1 MHIPDGYLS
10 LQTTLPAIVVMI
22 PFWTVALNKVKKVL
36 SHKQIPLLSMCAA
49 FSFVIMMFNVPIGQS
64 SVHAVGAVFIAIL
77 LGPWAA
83 CISVSIALI
92 LQALVF
98 GDGGVIA
105 IGINCFNMAIV
116 MPFAGYYIYK
126 LIAGKSALLSK
137 RSLLG
142 IFTGSYIGINIAALF
157 TAIEFGIQ
165 PLLFKA
171 ADGNPLFGYYP
182 LSVSIPTMMAEHT
195 LLAGPI
201 EGIITVAAITYLA
214 KSAPHLLV
222 IGDKFQPDIEGSVLK
237 RYKSFIIG
245 LIVLVVLTP
254 LGLIATGTAWGEWS
268 MTELQKKIGYIPQGF
283 AKISHIWTSIM
294 PDYTAPGLGG
304 GFFQSALGYIISAI
318 VGIALIS
325 TVMLITFKILMK
337 EQKSKGKDKD

>member
-10 LQTTLPAIVVMI
+10 LQTTLPAIGVMI
-22 PFWTVALNKVKKVL
+22 PFWAVALNKVKKVL

-214 KSAPHLLV
+214 KSAPHLLG
-222 IGDKFQPDIEGSVLK
+222 IGDKFQPDIEGSVFK

-283 AKISHIWTSIM
+283 AKLSDIWTSIM

-337 EQKSKGKDKD
+337 EQKDKGEDKD